1 VKRKIVFSVIIALV
15 LIVSGVT
22 AVSAY
27 ESHLI
32 NVQAHVENA
41 MWVNGEVFN
50 STYGAYTAPVNY
62 GILFPE
68 QSKEID
74 VEVGLSNSFIAQY
87 NVAGGYST
95 VDFNLYWEPKLV
107 ASGVVVVP
115 PWVNGGKTYY
125 QPIWPYMEVDW
136 GANTLQ
142 LPTATLGGQTAGY
155 FGNIPIATSLSLYAT
170 GHEQDSLHFVFHAP
184 VFDYWYNSTTDPITP
199 PGGVLSYNGG
209 SGYNIASETVT
220 CSGTATYTVPVPNVD
235 LGNNLKI
242 QVETFIVHS

>member
-41 MWVNGEVFN
+41 LWVNGEVFN
-50 STYGAYTAPVNY
+50 STYGAYTAPVNF
-62 GILFPE
+62 GTIFPE
-68 QSKEID
+68 LSRELD
-74 VEVGLSNSFIAQY
+74 VEVGLSNSFVAQY
-87 NVAGGYST
+87 TTGWST
-95 VDFNLYWEPKLV
+95 VKFNLYWEPKP
-107 ASGVVVVP
+107 AGGTSVVP
-115 PWVNGGKTYY
+115 PWVFGGTTYY

-136 GANTLQ
+136 GGSTLQ
-142 LPTATLGGQTAGY
+142 APPSNLPAAAVNATTP
-155 FGNIPIATSLSLYAT
+155 IPIATSLSLYAT
-170 GHEQDSLHFVFHAP
+170 GHEQDSLHFIFNAP
-184 VFDYWYNSTTDPITP
+184 VFDYWYNKSTDPITNP
-199 PGGVLSYNGG
+199 IVLSYNSG
-209 SGYNIASETVT
+209 SGYVINMETVT

-242 QVETFIVHS
+242 QVIGFIPHG